1 MSHDDYLKPQNKKE
15 NSILDLESTETVD
28 TTEQV
33 QALFPS
39 ELRNPPSDE

>member
-1 MSHDDYLKPQNKKE
+1 MSHDELKPENKKD
-15 NSILDLESTETVD
+15 NSTLDLESSDTLD

-39 ELRNPPSDE
+39 ELRNPPSDD